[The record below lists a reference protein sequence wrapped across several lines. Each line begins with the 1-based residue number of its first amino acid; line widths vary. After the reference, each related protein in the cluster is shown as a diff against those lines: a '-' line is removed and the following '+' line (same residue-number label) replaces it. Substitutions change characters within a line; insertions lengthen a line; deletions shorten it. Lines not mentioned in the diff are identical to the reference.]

1 LYCPTAAPA
10 LQFLLAGDRFV
21 YVAKVLKPDEPV
33 QMIAFRKPVNFSMPV
48 LVQTPRDV
56 IRDSDIQRG
65 AVFIGEDVYPVLV
78 IAHASRN
85 NQRCF
90 ASLNMTKANL
100 KNPAAISS
108 GPQYTPSP

>member
-1 LYCPTAAPA
+1 MFIVLSYCGASPSVSSRRH
-10 LQFLLAGDRFV
+10 GVV

-65 AVFIGEDVYPVLV
+65 AVFIGEDVYPVGV
-78 IAHASRN
+78 IAHAAEIIRDV
-85 NQRCF
+85 
-90 ASLNMTKANL
+90 SLRST
-100 KNPAAISS
+100 
-108 GPQYTPSP
+108 